1 MSLYEQY
8 YSDINKN
15 YMFEM
20 VQKVMSSEDNI
31 DISDDEGAEAFFLE
45 QHNQVF
51 KENNIDELPE
61 INKVLLDKQLNYYR
75 RKYSM
80 NNETIDDNQ
89 KEKSLQELI
98 NERKNTIPMQ
108 DNNNNVFVEESN
120 NGLEMQGTP
129 IETILSKDQPIIPI
143 KNDNILVENIS
154 INSCKR
160 SSLNSSRYNYKIDLS
175 KERIKSE
182 EIRKISKL
190 MIPIE
195 ENYLFSIPML
205 RVKIPELECDIYM
218 QQKEI
223 INNSKNRNGL
233 GIYEPVN
240 EVLFDRKNI
249 NRLTIDIRDITN
261 TKYSFNDILNV
272 NILEILDNVIIFT
285 CSNINTNNFKVND
298 SIKIIN
304 NYSPDLL
311 YTFKSP
317 FTIKKIINNQ
327 IFCRLSESIENNTYN
342 NIDMKL
348 LNMSNQNVLFFN

>member
-20 VQKVMSSEDNI
+20 VQKVMLSEDNI
-31 DISDDEGAEAFFLE
+31 DISEDEGAESFFME
-45 QHNQVF
+45 QHDKIF
-51 KENNIDELPE
+51 KENNVEELPE
-61 INKVLLDKQLNYYR
+61 INKILLDKQLNYYR

-108 DNNNNVFVEESN
+108 DNNNNNNVFVEEENQNPS
-120 NGLEMQGTP
+120 EIQGTS
-129 IETILSKDQPIIPI
+129 IDSILSKSISIE
-143 KNDNILVENIS
+143 NDTTLIQKYT

-175 KERIKSE
+175 KERINSE
-182 EIRKISKL
+182 EIRKLTRL

-195 ENYLFSIPML
+195 DNYLFSIPML

-223 INNSKNRNGL
+223 IDNSNNKVGV
-233 GIYEPVN
+233 YEPVYETN
-240 EVLFDRKNI
+240 FDKKKV
-249 NRLTIDIRDITN
+249 NRITVDIRDITN
-261 TKYSFNDILNV
+261 TKYSINDILNV

-285 CSNINTNNFKVND
+285 CSDINTNNFKVND

-327 IFCRLSESIENNTYN
+327 IYCKLSENLENNTYN

-348 LNMSNQNVLFFN
+348 LNMSNQNILFFN

>member
-1 MSLYEQY
+1 
-8 YSDINKN
+8 
-15 YMFEM
+15 
-20 VQKVMSSEDNI
+20 
-31 DISDDEGAEAFFLE
+31 
-45 QHNQVF
+45 
-51 KENNIDELPE
+51 
-61 INKVLLDKQLNYYR
+61 
-75 RKYSM
+75 M

-89 KEKSLQELI
+89 KEKSLEELI

-108 DNNNNVFVEESN
+108 DNNNNVFVEGSN
-120 NGLEMQGTP
+120 NDLEMQGTP
-129 IETILSKDQPIIPI
+129 IETILSKEQPIMPI

-154 INSCKR
+154 INSGKR

-175 KERIKSE
+175 KERINSE

-195 ENYLFSIPML
+195 ENYLFSIPIL

-249 NRLTIDIRDITN
+249 NRLTIDIRDTTN
-261 TKYSFNDILNV
+261 TKYSINDILNV

-285 CSNINTNNFKVND
+285 CSNIDPNNFKVND

-304 NYSPDLL
+304 NYTEELINL
-311 YTFKSP
+311 MRQP
-317 FTIKKIINNQ
+317 F
-327 IFCRLSESIENNTYN
+327 SIERIIDNTLYCKLPFNSCNNIYN
-342 NIDMKL
+342 NIDMKI
-348 LNMSNQNVLFFN
+348 LNISNQNVLFFN

>member
-75 RKYSM
+75 HKYSM

-89 KEKSLQELI
+89 KEKSLEELI

-108 DNNNNVFVEESN
+108 DNNNNVFVEGSN
-120 NGLEMQGTP
+120 NDLEMQGTP
-129 IETILSKDQPIIPI
+129 IETILSKEQPIMPI

-175 KERIKSE
+175 KERINSE

-190 MIPIE
+190 M
-195 ENYLFSIPML
+195 
-205 RVKIPELECDIYM
+205 IPELECDIYM

-249 NRLTIDIRDITN
+249 NRLTIDRRDTTN
-261 TKYSFNDILNV
+261 TKYSISWWYIWDRRI
-272 NILEILDNVIIFT
+272 
-285 CSNINTNNFKVND
+285 
-298 SIKIIN
+298 
-304 NYSPDLL
+304 
-311 YTFKSP
+311 
-317 FTIKKIINNQ
+317 
-327 IFCRLSESIENNTYN
+327 
-342 NIDMKL
+342 
-348 LNMSNQNVLFFN
+348 